1 MWYFAETLLKTH
13 HKVCAKKEKYEQ
25 RLIWH
30 RPQFLCAFSHKS
42 MRQSVCNRAWA
53 HCSTVVST
61 LLFSL
66 VRVKAWDFLFYFIFF
81 QFPNVLL
88 HNSKTCYN
96 PILVGEYLALL
107 SQQYGI
113 WVILLNMNG
122 PFTGLN
128 AVAWQWPFFPSLLHT
143 QNNIQRSS
151 LGTFP
156 RNQQKRNSKLS
167 LKPSKH

>member
-1 MWYFAETLLKTH
+1 MPNLITFKCLRFHRLREEEEGCTH
-13 HKVCAKKEKYEQ
+13 CEDCFILA
-25 RLIWH
+25 
-30 RPQFLCAFSHKS
+30 
-42 MRQSVCNRAWA
+42 
-53 HCSTVVST
+53 
-61 LLFSL
+61 SL
-66 VRVKAWDFLFYFIFF
+66 RVKRNAAAVRVSAPPFTPLTAAEGLTVFF
-81 QFPNVLL
+81 PFFFFFPPPWFSQRPSLHS

-122 PFTGLN
+122 PFTRLN
-128 AVAWQWPFFPSLLHT
+128 GVAWQWPFFPSLLHT

>member
-1 MWYFAETLLKTH
+1 MTRSINKMSLLYWSLLYYSPFS
-13 HKVCAKKEKYEQ
+13 ERLQFFFPISQ
-25 RLIWH
+25 R
-30 RPQFLCAFSHKS
+30 PFLH
-42 MRQSVCNRAWA
+42 
-53 HCSTVVST
+53 
-61 LLFSL
+61 
-66 VRVKAWDFLFYFIFF
+66 
-81 QFPNVLL
+81 L

-96 PILVGEYLALL
+96 PILVEEYLALL

-128 AVAWQWPFFPSLLHT
+128 GVAWQWPFFPSLLHT

>member
-1 MWYFAETLLKTH
+1 MTNQVLTFCSWISVLCHLCITLGFTFMTD
-13 HKVCAKKEKYEQ
+13 
-25 RLIWH
+25 
-30 RPQFLCAFSHKS
+30 QFLRLQCVDSSPFP
-42 MRQSVCNRAWA
+42 
-53 HCSTVVST
+53 TV
-61 LLFSL
+61 F
-66 VRVKAWDFLFYFIFF
+66 FLH
-81 QFPNVLL
+81 L
-88 HNSKTCYN
+88 HNSETCYN

-122 PFTGLN
+122 PFMGLN
-128 AVAWQWPFFPSLLHT
+128 GVAWQWPVFPSPLHT
-143 QNNIQRSS
+143 QNNIQRGS

>member
-1 MWYFAETLLKTH
+1 MSTISPTAWRGGRMHALRGLLHSRLTEGE
-13 HKVCAKKEKYEQ
+13 KK
-25 RLIWH
+25 R
-30 RPQFLCAFSHKS
+30 CCC
-42 MRQSVCNRAWA
+42 SVL
-53 HCSTVVST
+53 CSTIHPAHSGWRADCF
-61 LLFSL
+61 LPFFFFFPPPWFSQRPSL
-66 VRVKAWDFLFYFIFF
+66 HS
-81 QFPNVLL
+81 

-122 PFTGLN
+122 PFTRLN
-128 AVAWQWPFFPSLLHT
+128 GVAWQWPFFPSLLLT

>member
-1 MWYFAETLLKTH
+1 MRVAFTDILRRKLHIGNTRHKGRKKNAKPPRDYYGEFLSQLKVKIKCSCCFALLLSLF
-13 HKVCAKKEKYEQ
+13 KVDQGLFFPFFSSNFQC
-25 RLIWH
+25 
-30 RPQFLCAFSHKS
+30 PFLH
-42 MRQSVCNRAWA
+42 
-53 HCSTVVST
+53 
-61 LLFSL
+61 
-66 VRVKAWDFLFYFIFF
+66 
-81 QFPNVLL
+81 L

-128 AVAWQWPFFPSLLHT
+128 GVAWQWPSFPSLLHA
-143 QNNIQRSS
+143 QNNIQSGS
-151 LGTFP
+151 LGIFP
-156 RNQQKRNSKLS
+156 RNQQKGNLKLS

>member
-1 MWYFAETLLKTH
+1 MLALI
-13 HKVCAKKEKYEQ
+13 KKKIHSSQCEHYSD
-25 RLIWH
+25 RH
-30 RPQFLCAFSHKS
+30 FSSCTTKKS
-42 MRQSVCNRAWA
+42 VNKMFSANRNAIM
-53 HCSTVVST
+53 S
-61 LLFSL
+61 
-66 VRVKAWDFLFYFIFF
+66 LFYWFLRFCSPLSERLRGCLFF
-81 QFPNVLL
+81 PISQRPFLHS

-122 PFTGLN
+122 PFTELN
-128 AVAWQWPFFPSLLHT
+128 GVAWQWPFFPSLLHA